1 MRRPFQPAYG
11 NFVALG
17 EDPAEDVAPDTAPAK
32 KGFQLTSEAQEGIAS
47 ILVAGTKVAQTA
59 IAARAKKKAKA
70 KAKGKGRKG
79 KKKRTAPA
87 PSAAPTPTVA
97 ASEPAPSG
105 VSTQTLL
112 LGLGAFALV
121 GGAAWYMNSKKKAGA
136 DVGDV

>member
-1 MRRPFQPAYG
+1 MRRAFQTAYG

-47 ILVAGTKVAQTA
+47 ILVAGTKMAQTA
-59 IAARAKKKAKA
+59 IAARAKKKT

-97 ASEPAPSG
+97 APEPAPSG